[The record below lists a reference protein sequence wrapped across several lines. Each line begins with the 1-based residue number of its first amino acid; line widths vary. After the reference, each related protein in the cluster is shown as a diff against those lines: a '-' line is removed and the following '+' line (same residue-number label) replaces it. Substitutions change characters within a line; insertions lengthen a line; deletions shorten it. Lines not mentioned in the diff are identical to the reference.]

1 MSAHLKLITSTY
13 VYVQQPGGLRFLLYN
28 QPGVG
33 LQRHLLLIISSFKN
47 KHNTDQ
53 LP

>member
-13 VYVQQPGGLRFLLYN
+13 MSMFNNQVASDTDTDLLYD

-33 LQRHLLLIISSFKN
+33 LRRHLLLIISSFK
-47 KHNTDQ
+47 KQT
-53 LP
+53 